1 MIWGGADV
9 IIAKIKCIELP
20 IRYWREVVKQRILV
34 LFSILQEKLFVSL
47 LDKLFEK
54 ALWFFFFFFFDD
66 YFFLLKPRNNI
77 KQNEEAKPQRNVVR
91 YFKKYEYIVGP
102 SEDLQNKGVWPQ
114 LSLPLQAELYWR
126 IPEVLKADKFSG
138 LLESLTKT
146 SRSASRSLTISRNDL
161 SILQNLFPSFPFIL
175 VWKPIARSRF

>member
-1 MIWGGADV
+1 MPDDLRWSWCHNSQNKV
-9 IIAKIKCIELP
+9 HRIANKILKRSSKTAHPGL
-20 IRYWREVVKQRILV
+20 ILD
-34 LFSILQEKLFVSL
+34 LTG
-47 LDKLFEK
+47 K
-54 ALWFFFFFFFDD
+54 AFCLTTGETLWKSPLIFFFFYD

-77 KQNEEAKPQRNVVR
+77 KQNEEAKPQRNVAR
-91 YFKKYEYIVGP
+91 YFKKYECIVGP

-146 SRSASRSLTISRNDL
+146 SGSASRSLTISRNDL